1 MFFFYFTFFL
11 VRNLESVLHKIIII
25 IIIIKI
31 LAIKKKTVLNT
42 GKQYISII
50 VTINK
55 EIRVFQCYY
64 YHTQTKQKEDTNR
77 KNESF

>member
-1 MFFFYFTFFL
+1 

-31 LAIKKKTVLNT
+31 LAIKKKKKKTVLNT
-42 GKQYISII
+42 RKQHISII

-77 KNESF
+77 KTESF